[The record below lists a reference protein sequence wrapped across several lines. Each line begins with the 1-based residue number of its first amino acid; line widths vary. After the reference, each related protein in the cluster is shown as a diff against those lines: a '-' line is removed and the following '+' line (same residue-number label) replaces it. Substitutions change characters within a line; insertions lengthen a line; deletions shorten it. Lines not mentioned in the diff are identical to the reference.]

1 MAPAKNLEC
10 GIAAIDHGAD
20 AVYIG
25 ASRFGARAAAGNTL
39 SDIKALC
46 EYAHTFM
53 AKVYVTVN
61 TIIYD
66 NELCA
71 TKELISQLYEA
82 GADAILVQD
91 MALASMIAS
100 GDGLPPIPIHA
111 STQTDNRTADKV
123 KWLASQGFSRVVL
136 ARELSATE
144 IAQIHKA
151 VPDIELEVFVHG
163 ALCVSY
169 SGQCYASQYC
179 FGRSANRGECAQFC
193 RLKFDLEDE
202 HGNVIERGRHLLSL
216 KDLCLI
222 DRLETLLDS
231 GATSLKIEGRLKDIT
246 YVKNVTAAYSR
257 KLNDIITRSNGRYC
271 RASLGRS
278 NYTFEPNLDKTFSR
292 GFTHYFADG
301 RSADMS
307 SPLTPKAIGQ
317 YVGTVKS
324 INRNDITVAGTAA
337 FSNGDG
343 LCFFNGN
350 DELQGFKVN
359 RAQGNTIFPQR
370 MPSGLSRGQ
379 ALYRN
384 SDQAFEKLLTGKS
397 AERKINITMSLKES
411 APGNIILTA
420 TADSVSAITEL
431 QCEPQT
437 AQKPQTD
444 NIVRQL
450 TRLGN
455 TPFKCTDVSVP
466 QDGIKTF
473 IPSSLLSHMRRD
485 IIQKLEQALRQ
496 ATADTRTEASSKAA
510 NTKTEKGDSNTYPAA
525 YPYLYNV
532 ANNKAAEFYKS
543 QQTKAIPAPEIN
555 MPPHALL
562 MQCRYCLRHALGM
575 CTRQGG
581 HPHSLKGPLY
591 LRMTDGRR
599 FKLQFDCARCQMNV
613 IADK

>member
-1 MAPAKNLEC
+1 M
-10 GIAAIDHGAD
+10 
-20 AVYIG
+20 
-25 ASRFGARAAAGNTL
+25 
-39 SDIKALC
+39 
-46 EYAHTFM
+46 
-53 AKVYVTVN
+53 
-61 TIIYD
+61 
-66 NELCA
+66 
-71 TKELISQLYEA
+71 
-82 GADAILVQD
+82 
-91 MALASMIAS
+91 
-100 GDGLPPIPIHA
+100 
-111 STQTDNRTADKV
+111 
-123 KWLASQGFSRVVL
+123 
-136 ARELSATE
+136 
-144 IAQIHKA
+144 
-151 VPDIELEVFVHG
+151 
-163 ALCVSY
+163 
-169 SGQCYASQYC
+169 
-179 FGRSANRGECAQFC
+179 
-193 RLKFDLEDE
+193 
-202 HGNVIERGRHLLSL
+202 
-216 KDLCLI
+216 
-222 DRLETLLDS
+222 
-231 GATSLKIEGRLKDIT
+231 
-246 YVKNVTAAYSR
+246 KNVTAAYSR
-257 KLNDIITRSNGRYC
+257 KLNDIIARSNGRYS

-350 DELQGFKVN
+350 DELQGFRVN

-370 MPSGLSRGQ
+370 MPSGLNRGQ

-384 SDQAFEKLLTGKS
+384 SDQAFEKLLTGRS

-485 IIQKLEQALRQ
+485 IIQNWSKPSDRLQQTHERRQVARRQIQKQKKAAATHILQPIRICIMLPTTRRQNSTSRNKLKQYQPLRSTCRHTPCSCNA
-496 ATADTRTEASSKAA
+496 ATACVMLWAYAHAKGHTHIVSKV
-510 NTKTEKGDSNTYPAA
+510 
-525 YPYLYNV
+525 PY
-532 ANNKAAEFYKS
+532 
-543 QQTKAIPAPEIN
+543 T
-555 MPPHALL
+555 
-562 MQCRYCLRHALGM
+562 
-575 CTRQGG
+575 
-581 HPHSLKGPLY
+581 
-591 LRMTDGRR
+591 
-599 FKLQFDCARCQMNV
+599 CA
-613 IADK
+613 